1 MYKLIF
7 SSLILIITACNT
19 NEVVGLSG
27 NNKVKKTIISE
38 FAKMNI
44 GGDFKLLSKSGE
56 IKKI

>member
-27 NNKVKKTIISE
+27 NNKVKKRLYL
-38 FAKMNI
+38 N
-44 GGDFKLLSKSGE
+44 LLK
-56 IKKI
+56 